1 MIIIHQVMI
10 NLSHSH
16 SEVDPNR
23 QFEPKPIRKIET
35 ETDLT

>member
-1 MIIIHQVMI
+1 MI

-23 QFEPKPIRKIET
+23 QFEPAVRT
-35 ETDLT
+35 ETD